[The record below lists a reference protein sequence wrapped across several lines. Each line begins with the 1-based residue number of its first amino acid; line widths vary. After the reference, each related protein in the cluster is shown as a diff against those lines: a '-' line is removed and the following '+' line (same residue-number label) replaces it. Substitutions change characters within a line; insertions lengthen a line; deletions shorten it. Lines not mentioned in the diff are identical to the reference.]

1 MTIKDFALLCRCNA
15 QTLRYYDRIGLLRP
29 ARVDRYSGYRY
40 YDERQALDFIRIRNL
55 QSADF
60 SIGEIRQLLTC
71 SEEEIDRA
79 FEAKIA
85 AQQEKLQRII
95 QIKQD
100 YLRERNGMDQLL
112 QTISGALTAGVDVQS
127 GERAFGLQAGEGEQ
141 VMETLRGYMIRQLA
155 SAPIA
160 ADQVWLQ
167 VDDEVVHGTADAL
180 ERVEALGAD
189 LWNHTVLLGDE
200 DKAYQ
205 TAVSELLWRLDGWQ
219 QPAEVLAR
227 MPMLKA
233 GEEYCLRCSVPHMK
247 PEESVTFTMFL
258 LGLVV
263 RDRNGA
269 DAIVNCDLKDES
281 PDGLNRVS
289 LERRLG
295 A

>member
-127 GERAFGLQAGEGEQ
+127 GERAFGLQAGEG
-141 VMETLRGYMIRQLA
+141 
-155 SAPIA
+155 
-160 ADQVWLQ
+160 
-167 VDDEVVHGTADAL
+167 
-180 ERVEALGAD
+180 
-189 LWNHTVLLGDE
+189 
-200 DKAYQ
+200 
-205 TAVSELLWRLDGWQ
+205 
-219 QPAEVLAR
+219 
-227 MPMLKA
+227 
-233 GEEYCLRCSVPHMK
+233 
-247 PEESVTFTMFL
+247 
-258 LGLVV
+258 
-263 RDRNGA
+263 
-269 DAIVNCDLKDES
+269 
-281 PDGLNRVS
+281 
-289 LERRLG
+289 
-295 A
+295 